1 MTNYWDVLVEV
12 RTQGAIG
19 IFEEKTYRVRAD
31 CTGAL
36 ACKFAMEDAHADGY
50 ETRGCGEP
58 MEVDGAYEPTGNL
71 CVQTPLEAMFANRV
85 KAKLVELG
93 MVPDL
98 EFDTEDYAAIEDAL
112 TQCVGDTAR
121 FLLVEWDTRAD
132 AV

>member
-1 MTNYWDVLVEV
+1 MENYWDVLVEV

-19 IFEEKTYRVRAD
+19 IFEEKTYRVRAEPAD
-31 CTGAL
+31 
-36 ACKFAMEDAHADGY
+36 ACRYAMEDAHMDGY

-58 MEVDGAYEPTGNL
+58 MEVTEPVRITGNMR
-71 CVQTPLEAMFANRV
+71 VQTPLETMFANRV

-98 EFDTEDYAAIEDAL
+98 EFDTADYAAIEDAL

-121 FLLVEWDTRAD
+121 FLLVEWDARAD